1 MHDTP
6 PPAASPRA
14 GTPRLPRLAL
24 IAAVA
29 RNGVI
34 GVDNR
39 LPWRLPDDLKRF
51 RALTIGHT
59 VIMGRRTFE
68 SIGSA
73 LPGRQNI
80 VVTQRQDLH
89 PPGCEI
95 AASLS
100 HAIALVTLPEPAF
113 VIGGEALY
121 RAAMPLAD
129 LLFLTEIDRDFAGD
143 ARFPDFAR
151 DAWRETTRELRRQ
164 DEPGGFRYAFA
175 AYERIR
181 NRD

>member
-1 MHDTP
+1 M
-6 PPAASPRA
+6 
-14 GTPRLPRLAL
+14 
-24 IAAVA
+24 
-29 RNGVI
+29 I

-51 RALTIGHT
+51 RGLTIGHS

-68 SIGSA
+68 SMGSA

-80 VVTQRQDLH
+80 VVTHRRDFH
-89 PPGCEI
+89 APGCET
-95 AASLS
+95 AATLND
-100 HAIALVTLPEPAF
+100 AIALATLPEPTF

-121 RAAMPLAD
+121 RAAMPMAD

-151 DAWRETTRELRRQ
+151 DAWRETTRELKRQ

-175 AYERIR
+175 EYERIR
-181 NRD
+181 DRD